1 VWRSTISCPRSA
13 RSSAPDLQSAIQ
25 SALLLYFFTTGTRTP
40 LLALLSLRR
49 PRNLAPI
56 VLAYCA
62 LGLVAVVVGD
72 PVVAILALSPSP
84 LIGSTLARFV
94 AARGET
100 VGALLTGTVVL
111 SFPLLIA
118 AIPGLAP
125 NVNVAVFAF
134 VIGTAL
140 AGSLPTL
147 RDAVLPVVDGA
158 RYVALAVILGGAGL
172 GALSFVDLR
181 AVGIAALVL
190 LVGTAAAAIGAMLFG
205 GKGLAAAIGAGTR
218 DPAVAAALAMSAGLA
233 GAGAVPLAY
242 AALLALSLGVGKLL
256 VARQA

>member
-1 VWRSTISCPRSA
+1 M
-13 RSSAPDLQSAIQ
+13 
-25 SALLLYFFTTGTRTP
+25 LYFFTTGTNTP

-56 VLAYCA
+56 LLAYA
-62 LGLVAVVVGD
+62 GLGVVAVIVGD

-84 LIGSTLARFV
+84 LIGPSLARFV
-94 AARGET
+94 AVRAET
-100 VGALLTGTVVL
+100 VGALLTGTIVL
-111 SFPLLIA
+111 SFPLLMA
-118 AIPGLAP
+118 AIPGLGP
-125 NVNVAVFAF
+125 SVNIALFAF

-147 RDAVLPVVDGA
+147 RDVVLPVLDGA
-158 RYVALAVILGGAGL
+158 RYVAVAIILGGAGL
-172 GALSFVDLR
+172 AAVSLVDLR
-181 AVGIAALVL
+181 AVGVAALVL
-190 LVGTAAAAIGAMLFG
+190 LVGVLTAASGAILFG
-205 GKGLAAAIGAGTR
+205 GNGIAAAIGAGTR

-233 GAGAVPLAY
+233 GAGSVPLAY

>member
-1 VWRSTISCPRSA
+1 M
-13 RSSAPDLQSAIQ
+13 
-25 SALLLYFFTTGTRTP
+25 LYFFTTGTNTP

-56 VLAYCA
+56 L
-62 LGLVAVVVGD
+62 LGYAGLGVVAVIVGD

-84 LIGSTLARFV
+84 LIGPSLARFV
-94 AARGET
+94 ATRAET
-100 VGALLTGTVVL
+100 VGALLTGTIVL
-111 SFPLLIA
+111 SFPLLMA
-118 AIPGLAP
+118 AIPGLGP
-125 NVNVAVFAF
+125 SVNIALFAF

-147 RDAVLPVVDGA
+147 RDVLLPVFDGA
-158 RYVALAVILGGAGL
+158 RYVAVAIILGGA
-172 GALSFVDLR
+172 ALSAVSLVDLR
-181 AVGIAALVL
+181 AVGVAALVL
-190 LVGTAAAAIGAMLFG
+190 LVGVLTAASGAILFG
-205 GKGLAAAIGAGTR
+205 GNGIAAAIGAGTR

-233 GAGAVPLAY
+233 GAGSVPLAY

>member
-1 VWRSTISCPRSA
+1 M
-13 RSSAPDLQSAIQ
+13 
-25 SALLLYFFTTGTRTP
+25 LYFFTTGTNTP

-56 VLAYCA
+56 L
-62 LGLVAVVVGD
+62 LGYAGLGVVAVIVGD

-84 LIGSTLARFV
+84 LIGPSLARFV
-94 AARGET
+94 AVRAET
-100 VGALLTGTVVL
+100 VGALLTGTIVL
-111 SFPLLIA
+111 SFPLLMA
-118 AIPGLAP
+118 AIPGLGP
-125 NVNVAVFAF
+125 SVNIALFAF

-147 RDAVLPVVDGA
+147 RDVLLPVFDGA
-158 RYVALAVILGGAGL
+158 RYVAMAIILGGA
-172 GALSFVDLR
+172 ALAAVSLVDLR
-181 AVGIAALVL
+181 AVGVAALVL
-190 LVGTAAAAIGAMLFG
+190 LVGVLTAASGAILFG
-205 GKGLAAAIGAGTR
+205 GNGIAAAIGAGTR

-233 GAGAVPLAY
+233 SAGSVPLAY